1 MSPSRFFLVLA
12 ALLGFFAVAA
22 GAFGAH
28 VLEAHLDPKDL
39 TIFETAVRYQMYHA
53 LALLGVAI
61 LAQLSERPSRALSA
75 AGWCFLAGTL
85 IFSGSLYFLVLTG
98 PRWLGAITPIGG
110 VALLA
115 GWVCLAVAALRR

>member
-1 MSPSRFFLVLA
+1 MTPSRLFLAFA
-12 ALLGFFAVAA
+12 ALFGFLAVAA

-39 TIFETAVRYQMYHA
+39 AIFETAVRYQMYHA

-61 LAQLSERPSRALSA
+61 LARLSERPSRALA
-75 AGWCFLAGTL
+75 ACGWCFLAGTT